1 MKANQQNTTSKMAKP
16 SIASIICAT
25 LFAIL
30 LALFVAP
37 QMAQAQSIF
46 ASGTGTSEDPYIIT
60 TVDQFKAFRDA
71 VNRGNAYAG
80 ETIALDADLN
90 LSGQEWTPIGAG
102 TRRTTSYTAT
112 TTPFKGVFNGKGHTI
127 SGLTITKTSGE
138 DYAIGLF
145 GIVDGGVIE
154 NFALKDVNIN
164 VDASGMAGAAV
175 GFMLNGAGASNIQVS
190 GTVSAGGGVGG
201 ICGKMIESGTIA
213 GCTNNATVRGT
224 SAKGNVG
231 GIVGAAYYTRLNAEM
246 HLTQCTNNGEITGH
260 EAVGGIVGLSAA
272 TVSNCTNTAPITGAT
287 YSIGGIVGEQ
297 RNYGIISA
305 CSNSAAVTNT
315 SSTGYGTGGIV
326 GWIRYN
332 GAKTAYASCCSISVL
347 NNANSGA
354 IKGGTGAGGIVGVV
368 YDAATITGN
377 ENTAPSISDANF
389 AAGIAGDLQKVDVV
403 SLPAVIKLGIT
414 VENNVSTTPMDSI
427 AGADKDQF
435 AYNNDPLDFIVQ
447 NNGTAW
453 VAQVGTDRFATLT
466 GAFDHVNQTTSTQT
480 TPVMVQLIAD
490 GTEQPTA
497 TLNTSANVELD
508 LAGHNID
515 FAKIPAF
522 DLQAGTLTIV
532 GEGRVLSDTDE
543 LASLVTFKDGE
554 GTTTDDHATPAKL
567 ELKGGTYKQDVEPY
581 VAEGYTQV
589 ILPKATDEARFM
601 VTKATPDEGG
611 DTPPTPDTPD
621 TPDKPDTPD
630 TPGTTPDNPDKPD
643 TPDTPGTTTPTTP
656 DKPNTEPSDNQTT
669 QTPGTDDETQAGT
682 TTADDN
688 ASAAAADK
696 ATHNAKN
703 ASASTTAAKGKIVK
717 TGDFAMAP
725 VVGVLAL
732 VALASIVLIGL
743 SRKKSASRK

>member
-1 MKANQQNTTSKMAKP
+1 
-16 SIASIICAT
+16 
-25 LFAIL
+25 
-30 LALFVAP
+30 
-37 QMAQAQSIF
+37 MAQAQSIF